1 MGVAEGR
8 VYWVGVKDKGKIYKI
23 LLLSFKIMMHK
34 EGIIQRLEQ
43 NKERIRQF
51 GVQKITLF
59 GSYARDEADRNSDM
73 DFLVQFEEGRG
84 LYDDYSGLLSF
95 LHSLFKVKIDVVK
108 PSLVREELR
117 EEIFGGIQI
126 EAKV

>member
-1 MGVAEGR
+1 M
-8 VYWVGVKDKGKIYKI
+8 
-23 LLLSFKIMMHK
+23 IMMPK
-34 EGIIQRLEQ
+34 EEIIQKLEKNQ
-43 NKERIRQF
+43 ARIRQF

-73 DFLVQFEEGRG
+73 DFLVQFGEGRG

-95 LHSLFKVKIDVVK
+95 LHSLFKAKIDLVK
-108 PSLVREELR
+108 PSLIRKELR
-117 EEIFGGIQI
+117 EEILGGMQI